1 MHYLKRELSAF
12 DFSKDNKPV
21 LTIKSGEQ
29 VTFQTYD
36 CFSNQI
42 QSESDLVTSVDFSK
56 VNPATGPVYVEGA
69 QPGDVLRVEIGQI
82 TVREWGVISTLPE
95 MGVLW
100 HRAETRTKIVPVE
113 NSSVAHF
120 NERIHFPV
128 NPMIGVIG
136 VAPAGDAVPCGLPG
150 DHGGNIDNHVITKGS
165 VVYLPV
171 FVEGALFGLGDVHA
185 SMGDGEIG
193 GTGIEIAGEVE
204 TKISVIKGKSIPRPM
219 VETADSWYTVGSNE
233 DTQRAIQIACEDMQD
248 LLVEHWD
255 LSPTDAYLLMSVAG
269 DVQMCQCCKPSPV
282 DVISRFRMPKLENL
296 PRLID

>member
-1 MHYLKRELSAF
+1 MHYLNRELSAF
-12 DFSKDNKPV
+12 DFSKDNSPV
-21 LTIKSGEQ
+21 LTINSGEK

-56 VNPATGPVYVEGA
+56 VNPATGPVYVDGA
-69 QPGDVLRVEIGQI
+69 QPGDVLKVEIGKI

-100 HRAETRTKIVPVE
+100 HRAETKTKIVPVVD
-113 NSSVAHF
+113 SSVAHF

-136 VAPAGDAVPCGLPG
+136 VAPAGEAVPCGLPG

-165 VVYLPV
+165 IVYLPV

-204 TKISVIKGKSIPRPM
+204 TTITILKGKTIPRPF
-219 VETADSWYTVGSNE
+219 VETEDSWYTVASHE
-233 DTQRAIQIACEDMQD
+233 ETQRAIQIACEDMQD
-248 LLVEHWD
+248 LLVEKWD
-255 LSPTDAYLLMSVAG
+255 LTPTDAYLLMSVAG
-269 DVQMCQCCKPSPV
+269 DVQMCQCCKPSPI
-282 DVISRFRMPKLENL
+282 DVISRFRIPKLENL
-296 PRLID
+296 PRLIG